1 MAKKSIFRPNPAQEE
16 RNAAIKEYRS
26 ALRELQGSS
35 KRLDYDLEIS
45 GLPKVNSPS
54 WSFAGM
60 SAEEIRQHAEDFRKM
75 RGQEI
80 REELERTRGERTG
93 SGAKDNITALMEA
106 TDQNQRDT
114 LRDMI
119 EENYDLM
126 ETAADILDQLGE
138 DALAQWIDR
147 YGDDEVLS
155 ELWEDEDF
163 EDIF

>member
-1 MAKKSIFRPNPAQEE
+1 MAE
-16 RNAAIKEYRS
+16 REAAMKEYRK
-26 ALRELQGSS
+26 ALRELQGAS
-35 KRLDYDLEIS
+35 KRLDYELEFS
-45 GLPKVNSPS
+45 GLPKSNSPYWAFS
-54 WSFAGM
+54 GM

-106 TDQNQRDT
+106 TDPNQRDT

-138 DALAQWIDR
+138 DALSQWIDS
-147 YGDDEVLS
+147 YGDDEMLS
-155 ELWEDEDF
+155 ELWDDEDF